1 MSEEL
6 LKRLIKRV
14 IKEAP
19 VDDYLQDYEERMHPR
34 TKERIED
41 PEGIYA
47 KNKAFPGGVSDVERV
62 AATRFKEI
70 VDYVKGYYGT
80 DENITDPSVK
90 RSIQMEQM
98 MAVRQVMS
106 IEPRH
111 REALRDLAMEIA
123 SKEEGWMPYSVED
136 DEPLTMKDAIESG
149 LVVKRQSN
157 TGGVIYEFDYVKI
170 QTYLGEKSI
179 NPNAFQM
186 KPAKLE
192 KLPIPPNFSFDID
205 DLTPEEERQLEIEKR
220 NVINALIQGNAKK
233 GQFAYQIEDYKRQ
246 LDQID
251 PSLYPLYNKI
261 MSANDLMY
269 FTDEDLIEALGG
281 NAAGEAG
288 KGGDPDDDDDDDDG
302 GDEKDLWY
310 ANGLIFPILVH
321 ELTKVFDMIPA
332 RSQWKGMDPEMASQ
346 VISQTDTMSNEPMN
360 FRVGTPLL
368 NDVRDVLPDELIT
381 NPKMR
386 VIKPFFQQALY
397 SVPAKEFL
405 KDIIANVVSTNP
417 KDKEKA
423 RKKFQ
428 ELYEKAK
435 AEYKKYKENTDDDD
449 DDDYNEED
457 DFFKSLGI

>member
-1 MSEEL
+1 
-6 LKRLIKRV
+6 
-14 IKEAP
+14 
-19 VDDYLQDYEERMHPR
+19 
-34 TKERIED
+34 
-41 PEGIYA
+41 
-47 KNKAFPGGVSDVERV
+47 
-62 AATRFKEI
+62 
-70 VDYVKGYYGT
+70 
-80 DENITDPSVK
+80 
-90 RSIQMEQM
+90 
-98 MAVRQVMS
+98 
-106 IEPRH
+106 
-111 REALRDLAMEIA
+111 
-123 SKEEGWMPYSVED
+123 
-136 DEPLTMKDAIESG
+136 
-149 LVVKRQSN
+149 VVKRNSDK
-157 TGGVIYEFDYVKI
+157 GGVIYEFDYVEI
-170 QTYLGEKSI
+170 QTYLGEKPI

-192 KLPIPPNFSFDID
+192 KLPIPANFSFDVD

-288 KGGDPDDDDDDDDG
+288 KDNEESGG
-302 GDEKDLWY
+302 KNDLWY

-368 NDVRDVLPDELIT
+368 NDVRDVLPDELVDD
-381 NPKMR
+381 PKMR

-449 DDDYNEED
+449 DDDYGEED
-457 DFFKSLGI
+457 DFLKSLGI